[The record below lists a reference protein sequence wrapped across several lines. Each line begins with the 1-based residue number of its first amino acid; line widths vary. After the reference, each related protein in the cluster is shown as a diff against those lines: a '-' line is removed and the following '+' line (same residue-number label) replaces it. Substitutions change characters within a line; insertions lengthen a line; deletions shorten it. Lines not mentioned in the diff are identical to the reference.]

1 MLGSGWGLRSLGRR
15 IVVPAGRPTAPKPHM
30 GAVILSESQ
39 SGTAPCTCGERG
51 GCMGAELHLHHV
63 TGMHSPVVSVLKR
76 VVELRGLGGQPG
88 VLEPNPEHDGEH
100 RPADRRGP
108 KAVLKGTHHLE
119 PRQHVRNAMA
129 RIGFLGSAAEGYD
142 DGKFLAGRTSALFI
156 GLCDAGA
163 AAGTEPVGHLRV
175 GMA

>member
-1 MLGSGWGLRSLGRR
+1 
-15 IVVPAGRPTAPKPHM
+15 
-30 GAVILSESQ
+30 
-39 SGTAPCTCGERG
+39 
-51 GCMGAELHLHHV
+51 MGAELHLHHV

-119 PRQHVRNAMA
+119 PRQHVPPAVA
-129 RIGFLGSAAEGYD
+129 RIGGGGFLHVVVLD
-142 DGKFLAGRTSALFI
+142 DGILLAGRI
-156 GLCDAGA
+156 IVPVGPIDAGA
-163 AAGTEPVGHLRV
+163 ATGTEPVGHLRV
-175 GMA
+175 GMT